1 MVKEKEAGNEEIV
14 WKNQLYKKEIKI
26 CKLFFNKE
34 H

>member
-1 MVKEKEAGNEEIV
+1 MVKENEAGNEEIV
-14 WKNQLYKKEIKI
+14 WKNQLYKEEIKI